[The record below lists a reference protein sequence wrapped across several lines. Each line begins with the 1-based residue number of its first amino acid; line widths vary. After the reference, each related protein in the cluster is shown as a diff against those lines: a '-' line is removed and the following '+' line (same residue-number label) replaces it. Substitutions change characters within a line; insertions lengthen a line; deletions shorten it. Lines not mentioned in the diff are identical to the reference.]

1 MSLRQRHIAWRQR
14 HFQWSELIHWL
25 IQSLDDCPLILGSA
39 MPEWLSEQEQ
49 QRTFKAEKRRRDWLL
64 GRWTAKNLVQ
74 RHLAETTGETVPLA
88 ALTIGNDEDGA
99 PYCEVLRE
107 ACCVSV
113 GRLPI
118 SLTISH
124 SHGHSLC
131 ALCLESDANTQHGTR
146 YSLGCDIERIEPR
159 EPNFVSS
166 FFAAEEMALVGAAG
180 AGAED
185 VLTTAIWSAKESV
198 LKAIRTGLRTDTRR
212 LSCRVEWTGA
222 TPTAWTPFGVTLDAP
237 LPASFQGFGQV
248 GGGYMRTSR

>member
-1 MSLRQRHIAWRQR
+1 M
-14 HFQWSELIHWL
+14 IHWL

-39 MPEWLSEQEQ
+39 TPEWLSEEEQ
-49 QRTFKAEKRRRDWLL
+49 QRTFKTEKRRRDWLL

-99 PYCEVLRE
+99 PYVARGEGRGASRE
-107 ACCVSV
+107 
-113 GRLPI
+113 GRLPV
-118 SLTISH
+118 SLAISH
-124 SHGHSLC
+124 SYGHAFC
-131 ALCLESDANTQHGTR
+131 ALIVFAAANSPLAPR
-146 YSLGCDIERIEPR
+146 PSLGCDIERIEPR

-166 FFAAEEMALVGAAG
+166 FFAAEEMALVGAAA

-212 LSCRVEWTGA
+212 INCKVEWTGIGA
-222 TPTAWTPFGVTLDAP
+222 DSLDALTGDAGRP
-237 LPASFQGFGQV
+237 PCPRV
-248 GGGYMRTSR
+248 SRGLVRLVAGT